1 MTANF
6 DEDNLSDIA
15 ANSKAA
21 NAMNASLEH
30 YRVFRAALLKLD
42 NGAGSLAEIEGCLNF
57 FSGNQVLTI
66 EDVLAFSALSRTF
79 YLRAL
84 ECMARGDQVSDSM
97 QLANVAE
104 QAMDKIMAYLAA
116 STGMDLPQSTDI
128 QRALN

>member
-42 NGAGSLAEIEGCLNF
+42 NGAGSLAEPCA
-57 FSGNQVLTI
+57 
-66 EDVLAFSALSRTF
+66 LACRYA
-79 YLRAL
+79 
-84 ECMARGDQVSDSM
+84 
-97 QLANVAE
+97 
-104 QAMDKIMAYLAA
+104 
-116 STGMDLPQSTDI
+116 
-128 QRALN
+128 